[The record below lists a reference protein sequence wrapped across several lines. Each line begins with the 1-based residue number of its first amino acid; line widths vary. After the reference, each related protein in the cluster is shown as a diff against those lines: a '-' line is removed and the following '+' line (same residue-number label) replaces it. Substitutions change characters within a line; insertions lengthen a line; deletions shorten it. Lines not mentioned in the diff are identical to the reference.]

1 MERPGKPRHRR
12 EGRRLSE
19 REVSE
24 SNLRTIERC
33 LDFARHDTG
42 NGRREPALCLRRVVV
57 KLARMTRA
65 LTGMT
70 SLDYYG
76 IEELLT
82 EEERAAR
89 DGARRFVQEEVVREI
104 VPFHRA
110 GKFPDHLIPRM
121 GALGFYAPYLKG
133 NGCAGLSYTAYGL
146 IMQELERA
154 DSGLRSLASVQ
165 GPLVIHAIHSFATPE
180 QQVRWLP
187 GLVSGK
193 LIGCFALTEHGHGSD
208 PGGMETSAKRE
219 GDHYILNGSKCWIG
233 NASIADIKVVWAK
246 DGDGR
251 VGGFVVEKDAPGFR
265 AHDIEGKF
273 SLRMSRTS
281 ECWFENCR
289 IPGENRLPK
298 ASGLGAPLSCLSHAR
313 AGIAWGV
320 IGAAI
325 DCYETALAYAKSRE
339 QFGRPIAGFQLV
351 QQKLV
356 WMAQEITKAQLLALR
371 LTRMMEV
378 GSARPAQISLAKR
391 NNVWMALECARKGR
405 DILGAAGITDRYP
418 VIRHLM
424 NLETV
429 STYEGTH
436 DIHTLVVG
444 RDITGINAFGG

>member
-1 MERPGKPRHRR
+1 
-12 EGRRLSE
+12 
-19 REVSE
+19 
-24 SNLRTIERC
+24 
-33 LDFARHDTG
+33 
-42 NGRREPALCLRRVVV
+42 VVV
-57 KLARMTRA
+57 KLARMTDETA
-65 LTGMT
+65 

-76 IEELLT
+76 TEELLT

-89 DGARRFVQEEVVREI
+89 DRARRFVQQEVLSEI
-104 VPFHRA
+104 VPYHRA
-110 GKFPDHLIPRM
+110 GKFPEQLIPRM
-121 GALGFYAPYLKG
+121 GTLGFYAPYLKIH
-133 NGCAGLSYTAYGL
+133 NSPGLSYTAYGL

-165 GPLVIHAIHSFATPE
+165 GALAIQAIHSFGSPE
-180 QQVRWLP
+180 QHTRWLP
-187 GLVSGK
+187 GLMSGK

-208 PGGMETSAKRE
+208 PGSMETRARRE

-246 DGDGR
+246 DDDGR
-251 VGGFVVEKDAPGFR
+251 VGGFIVEKEAPGFR
-265 AHDIEGKF
+265 AQDIEGKF

-289 IPGENRLPK
+289 IPAENRLPK

-313 AGIAWGV
+313 TGIACGV

-371 LTRMMEV
+371 LTRMIEAGTV
-378 GSARPAQISLAKR
+378 RAAQISLAKR
-391 NNVWMALECARKGR
+391 NNVWMALECARKAR
-405 DILGAAGITDRYP
+405 DILGAAGITDSYS
-418 VIRHLM
+418 VIRHVM

-436 DIHTLVVG
+436 DIHTLVIG